1 MEETGSGQKKCEGR
15 KQEVNGR
22 NRQQEEHVH
31 SQYTHGM
38 VSGTRSTPDVNNK

>member
-31 SQYTHGM
+31 SQYATWDGLWNQKHA
-38 VSGTRSTPDVNNK
+38 RCKQ